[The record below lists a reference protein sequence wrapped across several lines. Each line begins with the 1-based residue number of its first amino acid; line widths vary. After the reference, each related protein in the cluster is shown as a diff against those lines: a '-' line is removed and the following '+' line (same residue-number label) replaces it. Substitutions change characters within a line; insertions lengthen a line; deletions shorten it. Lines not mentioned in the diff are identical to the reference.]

1 MKSQIKFH
9 LIKSLTWGEF
19 DDISCFHVFVQDQR
33 METNGYHPMPP
44 ACVSSNGDATA
55 HKVPQKIT
63 TPVAEAR
70 MAVGKDSSQKI
81 IATEYSKVPDLKAK
95 NVAFK
100 WCEMKFKN
108 VQNLP
113 QVMR

>member
-1 MKSQIKFH
+1 MDRYQ
-9 LIKSLTWGEF
+9 W
-19 DDISCFHVFVQDQR
+19 ISP
-33 METNGYHPMPP
+33 GYHPVSP
-44 ACVSSNGDATA
+44 ACVSNNGDATA

-95 NVAFK
+95 ND
-100 WCEMKFKN
+100 WEKN
-108 VQNLP
+108 WKNLRIFWNDVKRCGKEVQNP
-113 QVMR
+113 EVP

>member
-9 LIKSLTWGEF
+9 LIKSLIWCEF
-19 DDISCFHVFVQDQR
+19 DDISCFHVLVQDQR
-33 METNGYHPMPP
+33 SLSP

-95 NVAFK
+95 NFVFK

-108 VQNLP
+108 VQNLRW
-113 QVMR
+113 VIR